1 MNPIRARHERYLDR
15 VVRDRGA
22 VAVEA
27 VLIVPAV
34 LLIVGGL
41 VLAGGRLMLARQG
54 IITAASEAA
63 RTASISRTPTAAQNG
78 GRDAAEASISNQE
91 IRCSPLDVVIDT
103 SGFDTPVGQP
113 ARVSA
118 TVTCRVPLGDLA
130 VPGLP
135 GATTVRVTVDSPLD
149 TYRER

>member
-1 MNPIRARHERYLDR
+1 MSRAASRRRAHSGEL
-15 VVRDRGA
+15 GA

-27 VLIVPAV
+27 VLLLPVV
-34 LLIVGGL
+34 LLVLGGL

-63 RTASISRTPTAAQNG
+63 RTASISRTEDAAARG
-78 GRDAAEASISNQE
+78 GREAAAASIRNQA
-91 IRCSPLDVVIDT
+91 IRCVPLDVVIDT
-103 SGFDTPVGQP
+103 SGFDAPAGEQ

-118 TVTCRVPLGDLA
+118 TVTCRVPFGDLS

-135 GATTVRVTVDSPLD
+135 GSTTVRVTVDSPLD